1 MTFFAQL
8 SRPSGRYVPV
18 MTEGVAGIRRKPT
31 TLDEYEAPIPQGP
44 NGRAPQ
50 PAPEMPWLKNPDF
63 GGATQYPPEMFSNAS
78 APSASGKAAWP
89 VLPPLSMPLRSEP
102 ATAGCSRPFAT
113 PDNASSFV
121 ERGIGL
127 RDALKDGAFGST
139 ADLERF
145 IDQYTAQCA
154 ARPDRRALY
163 QEALTVGPEIV
174 ANRIDAD
181 ERDLERAVEH
191 QRMGDRVALMQLR
204 PPLPIQQRAAVGE
217 VAIPIA
223 RAVTFVGKFVP
234 VAGDLIVLAEVVTG
248 RDLAGLGEKLD
259 RVDRAVDAALLVAPF
274 AAKALGKGARGAA
287 ELLRVSRATGRSV
300 DEARALCRTA
310 IAVEKHRA
318 ALREGIAN
326 AKAGR
331 PLTDTQRAAVSAVA
345 DAMDGVP
352 EAATHR
358 KRTYKPTLGRD
369 ASLPAGGG
377 GTDKYGNILISPHGT
392 AKDRALAHAHES
404 VHSFFSPKAMN
415 RLRELRANVGMAA
428 YEKSAL
434 CKYIEEALAESY
446 AQVKVN
452 GIRALP
458 DGLTFPIRNGYVTL
472 SQVLKEAADGTIVY
486 GGILYAV
493 YVTTEG
499 ER

>member
-1 MTFFAQL
+1 
-8 SRPSGRYVPV
+8 

-31 TLDEYEAPIPQGP
+31 TLDEYEAPISKGP
-44 NGRAPQ
+44 NGRAQQ

-63 GGATQYPPEMFSNAS
+63 GGPTQYPPELFGNTS
-78 APSASGKAAWP
+78 ATGATAKPAWP
-89 VLPPLSMPLRSEP
+89 VLPPLSMPLGRTP
-102 ATAGCSRPFAT
+102 ATTTGCSRPIAT
-113 PDNASSFV
+113 PHNAASFV

-127 RDALKDGAFGST
+127 RDALKDGAFAST

-163 QEALTVGPEIV
+163 QEAMSVGPEILV
-174 ANRIDAD
+174 NRIEAD
-181 ERDLERAVEH
+181 ERDLERAVEQ

-248 RDLAGLGEKLD
+248 RDFAGLGEKLD
-259 RVDRAVDAALLVAPF
+259 RVDRAVDAALLVAPY
-274 AAKALGKGARGAA
+274 ATKALGKGARGAA

-300 DEARALCRTA
+300 EEARALCRTA
-310 IAVEKHRA
+310 VAVEKHRA

-331 PLTDTQRAAVSAVA
+331 PLTDAQRASVSAVA
-345 DAMDGVP
+345 DGTDGVS
-352 EAATHR
+352 EATAHR

-369 ASLPAGGG
+369 ASMPAGEG

-392 AKDRALAHAHES
+392 AQDRALAHAHES

-415 RLRELRANVGMAA
+415 RLREVRADIGMAA

-446 AQVKVN
+446 AQVKVI

-458 DGLTFPIRNGYVTL
+458 DGVTFPIRNGYVTL
-472 SQVLKEAADGTIVY
+472 GRVATEAAIGTIVY
-486 GGILYAV
+486 GGVLYAV
-493 YVTTEG
+493 YVTAEG
-499 ER
+499 KR

>member
-1 MTFFAQL
+1 
-8 SRPSGRYVPV
+8 

-44 NGRAPQ
+44 KDRVQQ
-50 PAPEMPWLKNPDF
+50 PSPEMPWLKNPNF
-63 GGATQYPPEMFSNAS
+63 GGATQFPPELFGNAS
-78 APSASGKAAWP
+78 GTRAAENLVWP
-89 VLPPLSMPLRSEP
+89 VLPPLSMTPGATP
-102 ATAGCSRPFAT
+102 ATTGCSRPIAT
-113 PDNASSFV
+113 PDNAASFV

-127 RDALKDGAFGST
+127 RDALKDGAFGSAT
-139 ADLERF
+139 DLERF
-145 IDQYTAQCA
+145 IDQYRAQCA

-163 QEALTVGPEIV
+163 QEAMSVGPEIL
-174 ANRIDAD
+174 ANRIEAD
-181 ERDLERAVEH
+181 ERDLERAVEQ

-259 RVDRAVDAALLVAPF
+259 RVERAVDAALLIAPY

-287 ELLRVSRATGRSV
+287 ELLRVSRAAGRTIEES
-300 DEARALCRTA
+300 RALCRTA
-310 IAVEKHRA
+310 VAVEKHRT

-331 PLTDTQRAAVSAVA
+331 PVSDSQRAALHAVA
-345 DAMDGVP
+345 DAT
-352 EAATHR
+352 EATPDAAMRRNRAH
-358 KRTYKPTLGRD
+358 KPTVMRD
-369 ASLPAGGG
+369 ASLPAGEGA
-377 GTDKYGNILISPHGT
+377 TDKYGNITISPHGT
-392 AKDRALAHAHES
+392 PKDAALAHAHES
-404 VHSFFSPKAMN
+404 VHSFLSPKAMN
-415 RLRELRANVGMAA
+415 GLREIRADVGMAA
-428 YEKSAL
+428 YQRSAL
-434 CKYIEEALAESY
+434 CKYLEEALAESY

-458 DGLTFPIRNGYVTL
+458 DGITFPIRNGYVTL
-472 SQVLKEAADGTIVY
+472 GRVVKEAAIGTIVY
-486 GGILYAV
+486 GGVLYAV

-499 ER
+499 KR